1 MAEKKRFL
9 DVWIIESN
17 TVYREV
23 PFTVVSDWVQQG
35 RLLADDMLRPSG
47 TAQWFRLGG
56 MPAFAAYLPK
66 TVPFRVEDKA
76 EALEPVQVD
85 FAWKR
90 RPEDEDEDVDMIPL
104 IDVSLVLLIF
114 FIMISSVAA
123 TITGRIRL
131 SQTDAG
137 SKVDPNTLWIG
148 IEQGGDGKLVYTL
161 GDGPSVKDVEPGVRE
176 TTDRAVLLRR
186 FDQLLKEK
194 KEKLSGE
201 YRAGIGQ
208 QEADVA
214 PDVRIR
220 ADKMIVCDE
229 VTELI
234 YQVQL
239 RRPDVGLIHKDIAE
253 PPK

>member
-66 TVPFRVEDKA
+66 AVPYRVEDQA
-76 EALEPVQVD
+76 EALEQVQVD

-114 FIMISSVAA
+114 FIMISSVTAGA
-123 TITGRIRL
+123 LGGIKLPITEE
-131 SQTDAG
+131 G
-137 SKVDPNTLWIG
+137 SKVDPNTIWVG
-148 IEQGGDGKLVYTL
+148 IQLPAQAGGAPVYSLGEGAKRKDLVDG
-161 GDGPSVKDVEPGVRE
+161 SQE
-176 TTDRAVLLRR
+176 TTDRAVLLKSL
-186 FDQLLKEK
+186 DGLLRDK
-194 KEKLSGE
+194 
-201 YRAGIGQ
+201 
-208 QEADVA
+208 
-214 PDVRIR
+214 PDDTEVRIR
-220 ADKMIVCDE
+220 ADGDMTCDTVMDLMGE
-229 VTELI
+229 I
-234 YQVQL
+234 QL
-239 RRPDVGLIHKDIAE
+239 FRPKVGRIQKDVAE
-253 PPK
+253 PPR